1 MTLRALIAAALSLV
15 AFESASAADIQPHR
29 AVYGL
34 TLKDVSPGNTL
45 TDVKGAMYIDWIE
58 TCEGW
63 TSSQRLEIRF
73 FDSRQPEVDIDSKF
87 ASWESRDGL
96 NYRFDVVSLRN
107 GAPEKELRG
116 HASFPA
122 PGAAGTA
129 EFTGSF
135 KHEFKLSPGTVF
147 PGQHM
152 LELLDTAAAGGK
164 ILSRTVFD
172 GTSEEGPFDINAVIG
187 PLKTPAAKDS
197 VLPPDLDKPYYP
209 MRLAFFN
216 LGKEDVEPFYELSV
230 NVMANGIARSFL
242 LDYGDSVIAAK
253 LERIELAERPACPP

>member
-1 MTLRALIAAALSLV
+1 MTVRALIAAALSLV
-15 AFESASAADIQPHR
+15 AFGTASAANIQPHR
-29 AVYGL
+29 AVYSL
-34 TLKDVSPGNTL
+34 SLKQVSPGNTL
-45 TDVKGAMYIDWIE
+45 SDVKGAMYIDWIE

-63 TSSQRLEIRF
+63 SSSQRLEIRF
-73 FDSRQPEVDIDSKF
+73 IDSREPEVDIDSKF

-96 NYRFDVVSLRN
+96 SYRFNVISLRD

-122 PGAAGTA
+122 AGEAGKADFSGTVDR
-129 EFTGSF
+129 EFT
-135 KHEFKLSPGTVF
+135 LSPGTVF

-172 GTSEEGPFDINAVIG
+172 GTSEEGPFEINAVIG
-187 PLKTPAAKDS
+187 PMKTPAEKNP
-197 VLPPDLDKPYYP
+197 VLPPGLDKPYYP

-230 NVMANGIARSFL
+230 SVMANGVARNFL

-253 LERIELAERPACPP
+253 LERIELAERPNCPP

>member
-1 MTLRALIAAALSLV
+1 MTIRALIVAALSVV
-15 AFESASAADIQPHR
+15 AFDTASAADIQPHR

-34 TLKDVSPGNTL
+34 TLKSVSAGNTL

-63 TSSQRLEIRF
+63 SSSQRLEIRF
-73 FDSRQPEVDIDSKF
+73 FDSRRPEVDIDSKF

-96 NYRFDVVSLRN
+96 SYRFNVVSLRD
-107 GAPEKELRG
+107 GVPEKELRG

-122 PGAAGTA
+122 VGQAGKA
-129 EFTGSF
+129 EFTGTVER
-135 KHEFKLSPGTVF
+135 EFKLTPGTIF

-172 GTSEEGPFDINAVIG
+172 GTSEDGPFDINAVIG
-187 PLKTPAAKDS
+187 PLKTPKEKDP
-197 VLPPDLDKPYYP
+197 VLPPGLDKPYYP

-230 NVMANGIARSFL
+230 NVMANGISRSFL

-253 LERIELAERPACPP
+253 LERIELAERPACKP